1 MSEHSP
7 CQRQRLDATKARM
20 GEHFTANQVLGRLK
34 TIGCTAV
41 EITQKCNLDCTLC
54 YLSEHSQQVKDV
66 PIEEVFRRLDMV
78 VAEYGTGVPV
88 QITGGDPTLRKHHEL
103 VRIVEYAS
111 NLGLHPALF
120 TNGIAASRELLTR
133 LAKVGLSEVA
143 FHVDTTQRR
152 QGYPTEASLNAV
164 RAEYIE
170 RARGLGLMIVFNTT
184 VHTDNFLEVPDLAR
198 FFVENADA
206 IGLVSFQLQAETGRG
221 EWGSRGFQVT
231 RASVAEQI
239 AQGVGPLPWDRIKVG
254 HPECHSYVPTLVA
267 GNRVL
272 PVLENQAF
280 FESFMGD
287 FADMNWDRHQGVL
300 RLAAS
305 GAWAILKAPGSWPR
319 LARQA
324 VRYLKLFG
332 SPVLKGQRL
341 HKLSFFVQNFMDA
354 SALDADRVHA
364 CSFMVMTNEGP
375 VSMCEHN
382 ARRDEFILQ
391 PLEVAKE
398 DGSIVHYQPLKPG
411 QRPTSSPLESQPER
425 IPLVS
430 LQ

>member
-1 MSEHSP
+1 
-7 CQRQRLDATKARM
+7 M

-78 VAEYGTGVPV
+78 VEEYGTGVPV

-133 LAKVGLSEVA
+133 LADVGLSEVA

-152 QGYPTEASLNAV
+152 DGYPTEASLNAI
-164 RAEYIE
+164 RTEYID

-184 VHTDNFLEVPDLAR
+184 VHTDNFLEVPALAR
-198 FFVENADA
+198 YFVQNADA

-231 RASVAEQI
+231 RSSAAEQI
-239 AQGVGPLPWDRIKVG
+239 AVGVGPLPWDRIKVG

-267 GNRVL
+267 GDKVL
-272 PVLENQAF
+272 PVLEDQAF
-280 FESFMGD
+280 FESFMRD
-287 FADMNWDRHQGVL
+287 FSGMDWDRHQGAV

-305 GAWAILKAPGSWPR
+305 GAWAILKAPGAWPR

-324 VRYLKLFG
+324 ARYVRLFG
-332 SPVLKGQRL
+332 PPVLKGQRL

-354 SALDADRVHA
+354 SALDEDRVHA

-382 ARRDEFILQ
+382 ARRDEFILK
-391 PLEVAKE
+391 PLAVAKA
-398 DGSIVHYQPLKPG
+398 DGSIMHYEPLKPA
-411 QRPTSSPLESQPER
+411 QRPSSPQLEPQPER

-430 LQ
+430 IQ